1 MLKRQSLVFALPL
14 ILVGFTS
21 FVATATPPAQS
32 CNPAVVSLI
41 LRDEKGNSLS
51 ENALQTIYEQLPKLI
66 GDAPPSVGEVSFA
79 DDGKTY
85 YWPEDVDFPKGRKV
99 SSIKFVNNETCTM
112 HFPEVTLKYQNTTMR
127 LVFNID
133 ISRTQQDR
141 RPVIQCPTFQ
151 EGAFQLDLQGWS
163 REPERMITAER
174 WKKL

>member
-1 MLKRQSLVFALPL
+1 MLKHRSVMFALLL
-14 ILVGFTS
+14 ILVGLTTFAGPGTS
-21 FVATATPPAQS
+21 PAQS

-51 ENALQTIYEQLPKLI
+51 ETALKTIYEQLPKLI
-66 GDAPPSVGEVSFA
+66 GDARPSVGDVSFA
-79 DDGKTY
+79 NDGKTY
-85 YWPEDVDFPKGRKV
+85 YWPEDVDFPKGNKV
-99 SSIKFVNNETCTM
+99 PSIKFVNNETCTM
-112 HFPEVTLKYQNTTMR
+112 HFPEVTLKYQNKTMR

-133 ISRTQQDR
+133 ITRDQQDR

-163 REPERMITAER
+163 REPEQMITAER

>member
-1 MLKRQSLVFALPL
+1 MLKHQSLIFALSL
-14 ILVGFTS
+14 ILLGC
-21 FVATATPPAQS
+21 TAYVECGTPPAQS

-51 ENALQTIYEQLPKLI
+51 EAALKTIYEQQPKLI
-66 GDAPPSVGEVSFA
+66 GDARPSVGEVSFA
-79 DDGKTY
+79 ADGKTY

-99 SSIKFVNNETCTM
+99 HSIEFVNNETCTM
-112 HFPEVTLKYQNTTMR
+112 HFPEVTLKYQNKTMR

-133 ISRTQQDR
+133 ITRNQQDR

-163 REPERMITAER
+163 KEPERMITAER